1 MSWFVEH
8 WIASLLLVIYVSVLF
23 YNAYVGNK
31 AATGVGGYY
40 VGNRQLGGTVVGI
53 SFFATF
59 ASTNTFIGHPGE
71 DDEQNGHGEPR
82 HTVVVA
88 FARMSNK
95 GVGRGKRRKK
105 GDADNGTA
113 QLAVTYVISTNAS
126 CRLVSDVGVVEQHGY
141 IDQEE

>member
-8 WIASLLLVIYVSVLF
+8 WIATSLLVVYVSMLF

-59 ASTNTFIGHPGE
+59 ALTHLMT
-71 DDEQNGHGEPR
+71 
-82 HTVVVA
+82 
-88 FARMSNK
+88 
-95 GVGRGKRRKK
+95 
-105 GDADNGTA
+105 
-113 QLAVTYVISTNAS
+113 
-126 CRLVSDVGVVEQHGY
+126 RLVKVRIHCS
-141 IDQEE
+141 

>member
-8 WIASLLLVIYVSVLF
+8 WIASSLLVIYVSVLF

-59 ASTNTFIGHPGE
+59 ASTNTFIGHAGKGYDYGVAWFTMAVLLVMDRTAAE
-71 DDEQNGHGEPR
+71 AFCRRIGRADDSGLDSR
-82 HTVVVA
+82 A
-88 FARMSNK
+88 DI
-95 GVGRGKRRKK
+95 GRQG
-105 GDADNGTA
+105 
-113 QLAVTYVISTNAS
+113 
-126 CRLVSDVGVVEQHGY
+126 
-141 IDQEE
+141 